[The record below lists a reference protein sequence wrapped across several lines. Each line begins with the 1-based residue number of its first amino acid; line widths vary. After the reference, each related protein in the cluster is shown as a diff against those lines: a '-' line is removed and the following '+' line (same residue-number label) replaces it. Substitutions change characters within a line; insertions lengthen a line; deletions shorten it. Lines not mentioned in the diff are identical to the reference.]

1 MAGPPNKPLYR
12 YANRVRDGVLEIDL
26 FSLPPMT

>member
-1 MAGPPNKPLYR
+1 MFR

-26 FSLPPMT
+26 DSLPPMT